1 MIYGKSAT
9 GYIPLQLLRFMAGLI
24 AASNF
29 SNLFGD
35 EERSNRY
42 KHTAEKIKSGILK
55 HLWDE
60 GEQRFVRGLYMEDGE
75 WVKDMTLESSVYGIF
90 EFGVLPADDPRVVS
104 TMKAN
109 KAGLMIKTEVGGS
122 ARYHHDYYFQ
132 RSTDIEKV
140 PGNPWI
146 ICTLVDCRMGNRVR
160 QNSC

>member
-1 MIYGKSAT
+1 
-9 GYIPLQLLRFMAGLI
+9 MADLI

-90 EFGVLPADDPRVVS
+90 EFGVLPADDDACG
-104 TMKAN
+104 K
-109 KAGLMIKTEVGGS
+109 
-122 ARYHHDYYFQ
+122 HDASQ
-132 RSTDIEKV
+132 
-140 PGNPWI
+140 
-146 ICTLVDCRMGNRVR
+146 
-160 QNSC
+160 